1 MPAGGL
7 MGHHTGMLCRK
18 GKACASARRREKT
31 LAPCREKLSGGMG
44 ERRGVWRLASG
55 RRRLAV

>member
-18 GKACASARRREKT
+18 GNACASARRREKT
-31 LAPCREKLSGGMG
+31 LAPCREKYQADARAAWPPAAGG
-44 ERRGVWRLASG
+44 WRLA
-55 RRRLAV
+55 V